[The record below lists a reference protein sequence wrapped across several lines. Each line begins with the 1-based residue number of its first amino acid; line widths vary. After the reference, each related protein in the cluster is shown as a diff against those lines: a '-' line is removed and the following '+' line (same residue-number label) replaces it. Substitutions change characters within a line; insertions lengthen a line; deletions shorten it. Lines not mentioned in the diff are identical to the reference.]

1 MPEVPDVRAVAE
13 IWAAV
18 LGLDEVAPQDN
29 FFDLGGN
36 SILAARVSARFAAR
50 FELDTIDGLEA
61 LFDADDLAG
70 TVELL
75 REASA
80 RAAA

>member
-1 MPEVPDVRAVAE
+1 MAE
-13 IWAAV
+13 IWAGV
-18 LGLDEVAPQDN
+18 LGIEEVAPQDN

-36 SILAARVSARFAAR
+36 SILAARVSAQFAAR
-50 FELDTIDGLEA
+50 FGLDTIDGLEA

-75 REASA
+75 REAAA
-80 RAAA
+80 RAEA